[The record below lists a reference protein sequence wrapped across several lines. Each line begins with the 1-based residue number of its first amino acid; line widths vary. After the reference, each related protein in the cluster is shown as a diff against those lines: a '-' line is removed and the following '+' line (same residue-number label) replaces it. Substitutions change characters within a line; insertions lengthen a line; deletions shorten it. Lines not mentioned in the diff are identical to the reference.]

1 MSDDPLDLAGEDET
15 LQVMYWL
22 RGEGLCPEASPA
34 DIVRFTGTSDEAIL
48 RVLKRLIERGFVR
61 VSGADARLFAL
72 TPEGVREGGRRFAD
86 EFADITRPGHGECG
100 DPACECRQTGQAADC
115 RHRA

>member
-1 MSDDPLDLAGEDET
+1 MSDDPQDLAGEDET

-22 RGEGLCPEASPA
+22 RGEGLSPEASPA
-34 DIVRFTGTSDEAIL
+34 DIVRFTGAADDEVV
-48 RVLKRLIERGFVR
+48 RVLARLTERGFVR
-61 VSGADARLFAL
+61 VSGADARLFTL

-100 DPACECRQTGQAADC
+100 DPNCECRETGQAADC
-115 RHRA
+115 RHRG